1 MVHKLINR
9 VIDTVTKKTSDYLKN
24 YHTDKDGVVPRI
36 NNIIGGKNGRKKIK
50 SRKNH

>member
-1 MVHKLINR
+1 MIHKIINR

-24 YHTDKDGVVPRI
+24 YHTDKDGIVPKI
-36 NNIIGGKNGRKKIK
+36 NNIGGKNGRKEIK